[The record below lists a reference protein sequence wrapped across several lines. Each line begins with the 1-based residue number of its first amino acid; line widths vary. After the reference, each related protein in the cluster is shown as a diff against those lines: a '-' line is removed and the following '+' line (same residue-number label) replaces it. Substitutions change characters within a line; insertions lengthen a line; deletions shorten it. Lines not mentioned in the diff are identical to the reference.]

1 MIAGFVQWM
10 LLLSVVTELAAY
22 LPIPIEIPFVPVSL
36 IVGANPP
43 KPATNGPTS
52 SMSVPQIVRHWGY
65 RLEEHR
71 VVTCDGYVLT
81 LHRIPHGRAHNRNPP
96 ANRPVVFLQHGL
108 LCSSSVWL
116 LNAPDQSAGFL
127 FAEQGYDV
135 WLGNM
140 RGNVY
145 SKEHRTLNSDSAEFW
160 RFSWEE
166 MAKYDLPA
174 MINYVLNRTA
184 QRSLYYVG
192 HSQGTLTMLA
202 KLSKDRV
209 FAQKIRKFFLL
220 APVYRMSHV
229 KGFFHNF
236 GQNYERLKE
245 VYRYFGDNEFF
256 SANIFSRFVTENLCE
271 NPLSSAFCEEFV
283 YLVAGPDSNQMTKSK
298 LGVYVAN
305 MLAGT
310 STRNMMHYS
319 QMVHDKRMASF
330 DMGIGENLRVYG
342 QSSPPEYNISNVHND
357 IYLFYSDYDWTAT
370 ADDVKQYL
378 MPTLPRNSVKYAK
391 ELREFNHMDFLWG
404 TRARAEI
411 YDPIIEI
418 IKADSHAFSG
428 PVHVQ

>member
-1 MIAGFVQWM
+1 MIAGVRQI
-10 LLLSVVTELAAY
+10 LLLSVVTELTAY
-22 LPIPIEIPFVPVSL
+22 LPIPIEIPFVPVSF

-43 KPATNGPTS
+43 KPSTNGPTS
-52 SMSVPQIVRHWGY
+52 SMSVPQIVRYWGY
-65 RLEEHR
+65 PLEEHR

-81 LHRIPHGRAHNRNPP
+81 LHRIPHGRVHNRNPP

-108 LCSSSVWL
+108 LCSSSAWL
-116 LNAPDQSAGFL
+116 LNAPDQSAGNLKYFSESNMDQNKCYPGFL
-127 FAEQGYDV
+127 FAEHGYDV

-145 SKEHRTLNSDSAEFW
+145 SKQHRTLNSDSADFW

-184 QRSLYYVG
+184 QRSLYYAG

-202 KLSKDRV
+202 KLSKDRL

-229 KGFFHNF
+229 KGFFYNF

-256 SANIFSRFVTENLCE
+256 SANIFSRLVTENLCE
-271 NPLSSAFCEEFV
+271 DPLSTAFCEEFI
-283 YLVAGPDSNQMTKSK
+283 YLVAGPDSNQLDKVGEEIVNKFSIITFQGK

-319 QMVHDKRMASF
+319 QMVHDQRMASF

-342 QSSPPEYNISNVHND
+342 Q
-357 IYLFYSDYDWTAT
+357 
-370 ADDVKQYL
+370 
-378 MPTLPRNSVKYAK
+378 
-391 ELREFNHMDFLWG
+391 
-404 TRARAEI
+404 
-411 YDPIIEI
+411 
-418 IKADSHAFSG
+418 
-428 PVHVQ
+428 